1 MVSYSEIAHYF
12 ESLGLDDLKSALDG
26 DNIRSLVS
34 NLRNDL
40 ELCGKKCDLCRYMLE
55 QMDVV
60 ENLI

>member
-12 ESLGLDDLKSALDG
+12 ESSGLDDLKSALDG

-40 ELCGKKCDLCRYMLE
+40 ELCGKKCDL
-55 QMDVV
+55 
-60 ENLI
+60 